1 VTSSPTAGA
10 KTAGVRI
17 VTSGDVIQV
26 FGAMVSDSAS
36 LDAYSLNV
44 AAAPSAAAYYGPR
57 FDYDPVTLQPKGLLI
72 EEQRQNLVLNSTL
85 DGANLATQSV
95 TVTAVA
101 HTLSFYG
108 TGQIVLSGTAS
119 ATVTGTGAYPTRKTL
134 TFTPTAG
141 SLTLTVTGTV
151 QFAQLEI
158 GAFATSFIPTAGS
171 QVTRTADVATIVG
184 SNFFSWYNQNEG
196 TLYSVASESSTSLS
210 GNRKS
215 IATFTAGNF
224 NNIIRNAIESG
235 TSDALTISYESSA
248 QAALSIS
255 TIFNVNVYVKTSF
268 SYKTNDAFMV
278 ANNGTIA
285 SDVTVITPLSFMLD
299 IGYGPQVSSG
309 TANTSGDFLNGWIK
323 QLSYYNTKL
332 PASTQQAITA

>member
-1 VTSSPTAGA
+1 
-10 KTAGVRI
+10 
-17 VTSGDVIQV
+17 
-26 FGAMVSDSAS
+26 MVGDSAS
-36 LDAYSLNV
+36 LDAYSLNI

-72 EEQRQNLVLNSTL
+72 EEQRQNLLLNATI
-85 DGANLATQSV
+85 DGANLVTQSV

-151 QFAQLEI
+151 QYAQLEI

-184 SNFFSWYNQNEG
+184 SNFFSWYNPNQWSLL
-196 TLYSVASESSTSLS
+196 TTFDCYS
-210 GNRKS
+210 
-215 IATFTAGNF
+215 
-224 NNIIRNAIESG
+224 
-235 TSDALTISYESSA
+235 
-248 QAALSIS
+248 
-255 TIFNVNVYVKTSF
+255 
-268 SYKTNDAFMV
+268 
-278 ANNGTIA
+278 
-285 SDVTVITPLSFMLD
+285 
-299 IGYGPQVSSG
+299 
-309 TANTSGDFLNGWIK
+309 ANTSGNYTVFSISDLLGGITNKVNMDTGTNIRTFNYTNTVNNYILSSLTTFTANTYFKFATGLTAGSVAAVVNNGTVQTSTAMTTMPANIVQLRLFDNSYLNGHIK
-323 QLSYYNTKL
+323 QISYYSTRL
-332 PASTQQAITA
+332 PNSTLQSLTS